1 MQNTNEIR
9 RHINAVRQT
18 RKITNA
24 MKLVSTA
31 RIKKAMQN
39 LKYNNFY
46 FERVQSAMKDILLSP
61 HPVDH
66 PYLSLGRGKKR
77 AYIVISGDKGMVG
90 DYNAKLLDFARTEIL
105 NTGEKVILITI
116 GITASEYFKK
126 NGLAPDIEISGVS
139 QNPSLDNARNL
150 VIDLIDLFDNGEAR
164 SVYLIYTTFDNK
176 TIPNPIV
183 RRILPIRIHDY
194 ENIPETEPEHEILY
208 IPSPEEVFSDLVP
221 QYLVGF
227 LFEAMVQAYASEHYA
242 RMNAMQSATD
252 NADELLEKL
261 TIDYNR
267 VRQAA
272 ITQEISEITHTVD
285 ET

>member
-9 RHINAVRQT
+9 RHITAVQQT

-39 LKYNNFY
+39 LTYNNLY

-66 PYLSLGRGKKR
+66 PYLSLSWGKKR

-90 DYNAKLLDFARTEIL
+90 DHNAKLLDFAYSEISAA
-105 NTGEKVILITI
+105 GDVILITI
-116 GITASEYFKK
+116 GIVGSEYFKK
-126 NGLAPDIEISGVS
+126 KGMKPDIEIAGVS

-150 VIDLIDLFDNGEAR
+150 VLDLMDLFDNSEAR
-164 SVYLIYTTFDNK
+164 SVYLIFTTFDNK
-176 TIPNPIV
+176 STPNPVV

-194 ENIPETEPEHEILY
+194 ENIQTVEPVHEILY
-208 IPSPEEVFSDLVP
+208 IPSPEEVFYDLVP

-252 NADELLEKL
+252 NADDLLKKL
-261 TIDYNR
+261 TLDYNR
-267 VRQAA
+267 ARQAA
-272 ITQEISEITHTVD
+272 ITQEISEITHKVD
-285 ET
+285 EA

>member
-1 MQNTNEIR
+1 
-9 RHINAVRQT
+9 
-18 RKITNA
+18 

-90 DYNAKLLDFARTEIL
+90 DHNAKLLDFARTEIL

-194 ENIPETEPEHEILY
+194 ENIPEAEPEHEILY
-208 IPSPEEVFSDLVP
+208 IPSPE
-221 QYLVGF
+221 
-227 LFEAMVQAYASEHYA
+227 
-242 RMNAMQSATD
+242 
-252 NADELLEKL
+252 LLEQFYRIEESITRMQEDLENEIDQLVQIRDSLLPKL
-261 TIDYNR
+261 MDCTLAVDPTSSKNDIYEID
-267 VRQAA
+267 
-272 ITQEISEITHTVD
+272 
-285 ET
+285 